1 MQNERLVRDIFSV
14 RVLKVTQVQKQTFA
28 IRMKWVKKERIFK
41 VFLYLLLSIALV
53 SNPPFLK
60 MPCGVL

>member
-1 MQNERLVRDIFSV
+1 
-14 RVLKVTQVQKQTFA
+14 
-28 IRMKWVKKERIFK
+28 MKWVKKERIFK

-60 MPCGVL
+60 TPCGVL